1 MGSALIQLA
10 LERCLLDFLSCFHL
24 RKRGHGG
31 CNAEMAMHDQG
42 QMAKYV
48 VLIFFLCM
56 NVHTCIHIYIHIRAY
71 IYVNI
76 YM

>member
-48 VLIFFLCM
+48 VLIFVWTYEIILLY
-56 NVHTCIHIYIHIRAY
+56 IYIY
-71 IYVNI
+71 I
-76 YM
+76 